1 MDVNTYRFLV
11 HDFREGIKRAH
22 IDHGNVFYDDKG
34 YFWMANEYNK
44 PEEREDGMAYS
55 KLRLNPAEI
64 PEDLVF
70 YEFRDLDPEDIEG
83 LLAFQQQYGIITSIF
98 RSLHSGVMQGTLQS
112 KILNPTEYFEYDMM
126 TVNATN
132 KIFVR
137 YDPDKDRHVNR
148 EEEYKHSRF
157 AESSLLEVT
166 ASVKRIQWAVDLLLD
181 SRPENNRDDH
191 NPEFV
196 AKVTSTL
203 AQIVAEYFP
212 LVEYGDDPMA
222 PIPMPLS
229 VLLVAQL
236 LSALC
241 DGEAFHVCQYE
252 RCNREFQWKRNKYG
266 VAGRRTGSKYCCEE
280 HQIRQKRIN
289 QRRKRQADRLAASGE
304 ETGTGKKQSQESGR
318 AKNSRFHHHL
328 PVNSA

>member
-1 MDVNTYRFLV
+1 MSSSTYRFLV
-11 HDFREGIKRAH
+11 HDFRGEIKRAH
-22 IDHGNVFYDDKG
+22 VDHGRVFYDDKG
-34 YFWMANEYNK
+34 YFWMANEYNR
-44 PEEREDGMAYS
+44 PEEREDGVCYL
-55 KLRLNPAEI
+55 KLRLDPAEI

-70 YEFRDLDPEDIEG
+70 YEFRDLDSEDVGG
-83 LLAFQQQYGIITSIF
+83 LLAFQRRYGIITSIF

-112 KILNPTEYFEYDMM
+112 KVLDPAEYFEYDMM

-132 KIFVR
+132 NIFVR
-137 YDPDKDRHVNR
+137 YDPEEGRHVSR
-148 EEEYKHSRF
+148 DEDYEHSRF

-181 SRPENNRDDH
+181 SRPENNRGDH

-196 AKVTSTL
+196 AKLTATL

-212 LVEYGDDPMA
+212 LVEYGDDPKA

-229 VLLVAQL
+229 VLLIAQL

-252 RCNREFQWKRNKYG
+252 CCNREFQWKRNKNG
-266 VAGRRTGSKYCCEE
+266 VPGRRTGSKYCCDD

-289 QRRKRQADRLAASGE
+289 QRRKRQADRLAAPE
-304 ETGTGKKQSQESGR
+304 KKAASDDKESR
-318 AKNSRFHHHL
+318 MK
-328 PVNSA
+328 